1 METQISQEL
10 LDGLTQIVQ
19 NNGTSDSMFVV
30 AILIVLSFLSLSIF
44 LVKHLLSKNEV
55 YFDKIFILMQE
66 SFEDTR
72 NSNAKAMQV
81 VEENSKVILNNTEML
96 KSQMDNHKKL
106 HKEIDDLAL
115 CLNELVKKS
124 HDQHDRIF
132 LKGLAI
138 ESKVEKIVDRT
149 TYVDVKADKII
160 DKLTKE

>member
-10 LDGLTQIVQ
+10 LDSLAQLVQ
-19 NNGTSDSMFVV
+19 DNGTSDTMFIV
-30 AILIVLSFLSLSIF
+30 AILIVFAFLSLSIF
-44 LVKHLLSKNEV
+44 LVKHLLGKNEA

-106 HKEIDDLAL
+106 HKEIDSLAL
-115 CLNELVKKS
+115 YLNESVKES
-124 HDQHDRIF
+124 HDQHDKIF
-132 LKGLAI
+132 LKGLDI

-149 TYVDVKADKII
+149 SYVDVKTDKII
-160 DKLTKE
+160 DKLS